1 MKKNNKRW
9 MAIVAAALVMGG
21 AGLYIHFTKSEEA
34 DMKTPSSPNVRRSTL
49 EVSAII
55 LKPETISEDIV
66 SVGNIIPDEM
76 VDLAFET
83 SGKVVAIYFKEG
95 TAVKKGDLLARIND
109 APLQAQLRKLEAELT
124 LLESRIFRQKALLT
138 REAISQETYEIIETD
153 KEKLIADIELVKAN
167 IAQKELRASF
177 DGVIGLRNISE
188 GAFATTGTS
197 IAKLIKTKPLKLEF
211 SYPERYSNLIKS
223 GTKINFTVTGELKPF
238 KAEVYAVES
247 IIDET
252 RNQRARAI
260 YPNAD
265 GKLMPGRF
273 FSIKINLQEQTN
285 ALTIP
290 SEAVLKEMGQD
301 IIYRYKEGKVESL
314 AVTLGIRTEDR
325 IEIKAGV
332 NVGDTI
338 ITSGMMQ
345 VRPGLP
351 VKLSSIE

>member
-1 MKKNNKRW
+1 MKKKDKRW
-9 MAIVAAALVMGG
+9 IAIIAATLVMGG
-21 AGLYIHFTKSEEA
+21 VTLYIHLSKSENA
-34 DMKTPSSPNVRRSTL
+34 SIVAPVANQSRRSTL

-55 LKPETISEDIV
+55 LKAETISEDIV

-83 SGKVVAIYFKEG
+83 SGKVVDIFFQEG
-95 TAVKKGDLLARIND
+95 ATVRKGDLLARIND
-109 APLQAQLRKLEAELT
+109 APLQAQLRKLEAELE
-124 LLESRIFRQKALLT
+124 LLENRIFRQKALLT

-188 GAFATTGTS
+188 GAFATTGTT

-223 GTKINFTVTGELKPF
+223 GTKIDFTVTGELKPF

-260 YPNAD
+260 YPNTD

-273 FSIKINLQEQTN
+273 FSIKINLQEHEN

-301 IIYRYKEGKVESL
+301 IIYRYKAGKVEAIS
-314 AVTLGIRTEDR
+314 VTLGIRTEDR
-325 IEIKAGV
+325 IEIKEGV
-332 NVGDTI
+332 ERGDTI